1 MLRDRHE
8 IDKLFETVIQLV
20 PPMNA
25 ELTKID
31 RDLDDEE
38 LFRLVRT
45 DLAKRCRRTL
55 KTGRNS
61 TPVEVILRMLV
72 LKRLYDLSYAETE
85 RLVQDS
91 LVLRQFCRV
100 YLNPVPDDTTLIR
113 AAHLIQPH
121 TLEHFNERIT
131 QLAVQAKVTKG
142 RKLRTDGTVVE
153 THIHA
158 PSDNRQLADG
168 VRVLART
175 IERAHQTLGRTGQ
188 ALAKKFQNAT
198 AAAKRTSRQIGET
211 LRQRTDQAKEAGRQ
225 AYRELIEMTQQ
236 TVTQA
241 QHVLDHLASRT
252 DATAQRLARTLQT
265 FIPRVEQVIDQTER
279 RIFHAEAVP
288 ADEKVVSIFEPHTD
302 IIKRGKEN
310 QPVEYGHKVWLNEV
324 DGGIVSHYRVLE
336 GNPPDSQQWEPS
348 LQSHDRTFGHPPHQ
362 ASGDRG
368 VHSAP
373 NERIATATGVK
384 RVILP
389 QSGHRSKAR
398 QRHERSRWFVQ
409 GRHWHAGVEGRISV
423 LKRAHGLRRCL
434 DHGWNGFKRWVG
446 WGIIAGNLAVMGRT

>member
-8 IDKLFETVIQLV
+8 VDKLFEDIVQLV
-20 PPMNA
+20 PKMDA
-25 ELTKID
+25 QLAKID
-31 RDLDDEE
+31 QYLEDET
-38 LFRLVRT
+38 LFRLIRQ
-45 DLAKRCRRTL
+45 DLAQRCPRTL

-72 LKRLYDLSYAETE
+72 VKRLYDLSYAETE
-85 RLVQDS
+85 RQVQDS

-113 AAHLIQPH
+113 AAHLIQPK
-121 TLEHFNERIT
+121 TLEKFNERIS
-131 QLAVQAKVTKG
+131 QLAIQAKVTKG

-175 IERAHQTLGRTGQ
+175 VERAHQTLGRTGQ

-198 AAAKRTSRQIGET
+198 EAAQRTSRQIGET

-225 AYRELIEMTQQ
+225 AYGELIEMTQQ
-236 TVTQA
+236 TVAHAQQVLEHLA
-241 QHVLDHLASRT
+241 QHT
-252 DATAQRLARTLQT
+252 DATTQRLATTLQT
-265 FIPRVEQVIDQTER
+265 FIPRVEQVIDQTQR
-279 RIFHAEAVP
+279 RIFQGEAVP
-288 ADEKVVSIFEPHTD
+288 ADEKVVSLFDPHTD

-336 GNPPDSQQWEPS
+336 GNPPDSQQWELS
-348 LQSHDRTFGHPPHQ
+348 LQAHDCTFGHPPHQ

-368 VHSAP
+368 VYSAP
-373 NERIATATGVK
+373 NEQVATARGVK

-389 QSGHRSKAR
+389 QPGHRSKTR
-398 QRHERSRWFVQ
+398 QRHERSHWFVQ
-409 GRHWHAGVEGRISV
+409 GRRWHAGVEGRISV
-423 LKRAHGLRRCL
+423 LKRAHGLRCCL

-446 WGIIAGNLAVMGRT
+446 WGIIAGNLAVMGRA

>member
-25 ELTKID
+25 ELTQID
-31 RDLDDEE
+31 QYLDDEV
-38 LFRLVRT
+38 LFHLVRT
-45 DLAKRCRRTL
+45 DLAKRRRMTL

-72 LKRLYDLSYAETE
+72 VKRVYDLSYAETE
-85 RLVQDS
+85 RQVQDS

-113 AAHLIQPH
+113 AAHLIQPK
-121 TLEHFNERIT
+121 TLEKFNERIT
-131 QLAVQAKVTKG
+131 QLALQAKVTKG
-142 RKLRTDGTVVE
+142 RKLRMDGTVVE
-153 THIHA
+153 THIHT

-175 IERAHQTLGRTGQ
+175 VERAHQVLGRTGQ
-188 ALAKKFQNAT
+188 ALAKTFQNAT
-198 AAAKRTSRQIGET
+198 EAAKRTSRQIGET
-211 LRQRTDQAKEAGRQ
+211 LRQRTDQAKVAGRQ
-225 AYRELIEMTQQ
+225 AYGELIEMTQQ
-236 TVTQA
+236 TVAHAQQA
-241 QHVLDHLASRT
+241 LDHLAQRT
-252 DATAQRLARTLQT
+252 DATAQRLAETLQT
-265 FIPRVEQVIDQTER
+265 FIPRVEQVIDQTQR
-279 RIFHAEAVP
+279 RIFQGEAVP

-324 DGGIVSHYRVLE
+324 EGGIVSHYRVLE
-336 GNPPDSQQWEPS
+336 GNPSDSQQWELS
-348 LQSHDRTFGHPPHQ
+348 LQAHDRTFGQPPHQ
-362 ASGDRG
+362 ASADRG
-368 VHSAP
+368 VYSEP
-373 NERIATATGVK
+373 NEQVAQAKRLK

-389 QSGHRSKAR
+389 QPGHRSPTR
-398 QRHERSRWFVQ
+398 QRHEHSLWFVQ
-409 GRHWHAGVEGRISV
+409 GRRWHAGVEGRISV

-446 WGIIAGNLAVMGRT
+446 WGIIAGNLAVMGRA

>member
-8 IDKLFETVIQLV
+8 IDKLFETVLQLV

-25 ELTKID
+25 ELTQVD
-31 RDLDDEE
+31 QYLNDEV

-45 DLAKRCRRTL
+45 DLAKRCRLTL

-61 TPVEVILRMLV
+61 TPVEVVLRMLV
-72 LKRLYDLSYAETE
+72 VKRLYDLSYAETE
-85 RLVQDS
+85 RQVQDS

-113 AAHLIQPH
+113 AAHLIQPK
-121 TLEHFNERIT
+121 TLEQFNERIT
-131 QLAVQAKVTKG
+131 QLAIQAKVTKG

-175 IERAHQTLGRTGQ
+175 VERAHQTLGRTGQ
-188 ALAKKFQNAT
+188 ALAKTFQNAT
-198 AAAKRTSRQIGET
+198 GAAKRTSRQISET
-211 LRQRTDQAKEAGRQ
+211 LRRRTEQAKAAGRQ
-225 AYRELIEMTQQ
+225 AYSELIEMTQQ
-236 TVTQA
+236 TVAHAQQA
-241 QHVLDHLASRT
+241 LDHLARRT
-252 DATAQRLARTLQT
+252 DTTAQRWAETLQT
-265 FIPRVEQVIDQTER
+265 FIPRVEQVIDQTQR
-279 RIFHAEAVP
+279 RILHGEAVP
-288 ADEKVVSIFEPHTD
+288 ADEKVVSLFEPHTA

-324 DGGIVSHYRVLE
+324 DGGIVSDYRVLE
-336 GNPPDSQQWEPS
+336 GNPPDSRQWGPS
-348 LQSHDRTFGHPPHQ
+348 LQAHDRTFGHPPHQ
-362 ASGDRG
+362 ASADRG
-368 VHSAP
+368 VYSGP
-373 NERIATATGVK
+373 NEQVATAKGVK

-389 QSGHRSKAR
+389 QPGHRSKTR

-409 GRHWHAGVEGRISV
+409 GRRWHAGVEGRISV

-434 DHGWNGFKRWVG
+434 DHGWDGFKRWVG

>member
-8 IDKLFETVIQLV
+8 IDKLFEAVIQLV
-20 PPMNA
+20 PPMDT
-25 ELTKID
+25 ELTQID
-31 RDLDDEE
+31 QYLDDED
-38 LFRLVRT
+38 LFHLVRT
-45 DLAKRCRRTL
+45 DLAKRCRLTL

-72 LKRLYDLSYAETE
+72 IKRLYDLSYAETE
-85 RLVQDS
+85 RQVQDS

-113 AAHLIQPH
+113 AAHLIRPT
-121 TLEHFNERIT
+121 TLEKFNERIT
-131 QLAVQAKVTKG
+131 QLALQAKVTKG

-175 IERAHQTLGRTGQ
+175 VERAHQTLGRTGQ

-198 AAAKRTSRQIGET
+198 EAAKRTSRQIGET
-211 LRQRTDQAKEAGRQ
+211 LRQRTDPAKAAGRQ
-225 AYRELIEMTQQ
+225 AYGELIEMTQQ
-236 TVTQA
+236 TVAHAQQA
-241 QHVLDHLASRT
+241 LDHLASRT
-252 DATAQRLARTLQT
+252 DATARRLAETLRT
-265 FIPRVEQVIDQTER
+265 FIPRVEQVIDQTQR
-279 RIFHAEAVP
+279 RIFQGEQVP

-302 IIKRGKEN
+302 IIKRGKDN
-310 QPVEYGHKVWLNEV
+310 QPVEYGHKVWLDEV
-324 DGGIVSHYRVLE
+324 DGGIVSHYRVLQ
-336 GNPPDSQQWEPS
+336 GNPSDSQQWQPS
-348 LQSHDRTFGHPPHQ
+348 LKAHRRIFGRPPRQ

-368 VHSAP
+368 VHSEP
-373 NERIATATGVK
+373 NEQAAKTMGIK

-389 QSGHRSKAR
+389 QPGHRSQQR
-398 QRHERSRWFVQ
+398 LRHEHAQWFVQ

-434 DHGWNGFKRWVG
+434 DRGWTGFQRWVG
-446 WGIIAGNLAVMGRT
+446 WGIIAGNLAVMGRA

>member
-1 MLRDRHE
+1 
-8 IDKLFETVIQLV
+8 
-20 PPMNA
+20 
-25 ELTKID
+25 
-31 RDLDDEE
+31 
-38 LFRLVRT
+38 
-45 DLAKRCRRTL
+45 
-55 KTGRNS
+55 
-61 TPVEVILRMLV
+61 
-72 LKRLYDLSYAETE
+72 
-85 RLVQDS
+85 
-91 LVLRQFCRV
+91 
-100 YLNPVPDDTTLIR
+100 
-113 AAHLIQPH
+113 
-121 TLEHFNERIT
+121 
-131 QLAVQAKVTKG
+131 
-142 RKLRTDGTVVE
+142 
-153 THIHA
+153 
-158 PSDNRQLADG
+158 
-168 VRVLART
+168 
-175 IERAHQTLGRTGQ
+175 LGRTGR
-188 ALAKKFQNAT
+188 ALAKEFEDAT
-198 AAAKRTSRQIGET
+198 AAAKRTARQIGET

-225 AYRELIEMTQQ
+225 AYGKLIKMTQQ
-236 TVTQA
+236 TVAHAQQA
-241 QHVLDHLASRT
+241 LDHLAHRT
-252 DATAQRLARTLQT
+252 DTTAQRLAATLQT

-288 ADEKVVSIFEPHTD
+288 ANEKVVSIFEPHTD

-373 NERIATATGVK
+373 NERLATARGVK

-389 QSGHRSKAR
+389 QPGHRSKAR
-398 QRHERSRWFVQ
+398 LRHERSRWFVQ

>member
-8 IDKLFETVIQLV
+8 VDKLFEMVIQLV

-31 RDLDDEE
+31 RYLDDED

-45 DLAKRCRRTL
+45 DLAKRRRRTL
-55 KTGRNS
+55 QTGRHS
-61 TPVEVILRMLV
+61 TPVEVVLRMLV

-85 RLVQDS
+85 RQVQDS

-113 AAHLIQPH
+113 AARLIQPK
-121 TLEHFNERIT
+121 TLEKFNERIT
-131 QLAVQAKVTKG
+131 QLALQAKVTQG

-175 IERAHQTLGRTGQ
+175 VERAHQALGRTGQ
-188 ALAKKFQNAT
+188 AMAKKFQNVT

-211 LRQRTDQAKEAGRQ
+211 LRQRTDQAKAAGRQ
-225 AYRELIEMTQQ
+225 AYGELIEMTQQ
-236 TVTQA
+236 TVAQAHQALEHLTQ
-241 QHVLDHLASRT
+241 QT
-252 DATAQRLARTLQT
+252 DATARRLVTTLQT
-265 FIPRVEQVIDQTER
+265 FIPRVEQVIDQTQR
-279 RIFHAEAVP
+279 RIFHDEAVP

-336 GNPPDSQQWEPS
+336 GNPSDSQQWEPS
-348 LQSHDRTFGHPPHQ
+348 LQAHEDTFGHAPHQ
-362 ASGDRG
+362 ASADRG
-368 VHSAP
+368 VYSGP
-373 NERIATATGVK
+373 NEQVALTRGVK

-389 QSGHRSKAR
+389 QPGHRSKAR
-398 QRHERSRWFVQ
+398 LRHERAHWFVQ

-434 DHGWNGFKRWVG
+434 DHGWNGFQRCVG
-446 WGIIAGNLAVMGRT
+446 WGVIAGNLAVMGRT